1 MTDCIFCKIIKGDV
15 PSSKIYDDK
24 AVYAFLDISPINPGH
39 TLIVPK
45 RHCIDIYEMTT
56 EEVAHVFSV
65 AQRIAK
71 AVVVGVQAD
80 AFNIGMNN
88 GKAAG
93 QIVMHAHV
101 HVIPR
106 FANDG
111 HEHWHGKQYGEGQ
124 QAEVAKR
131 IVGQLEKG

>member
-1 MTDCIFCKIIKGDV
+1 MTDCIFCKIIKGEV
-15 PSSKIYDDK
+15 PSSKIYEDK
-24 AVYAFLDISPINPGH
+24 QVYAFLDISPINPGH
-39 TLIVPK
+39 TLIVPR
-45 RHCIDIYEMTT
+45 RHCIDIDEMTT

-111 HEHWHGKQYGEGQ
+111 HEHWHGKHYAEGQ
-124 QAEVAKR
+124 QAEVTKR